1 MENKTKT
8 KKYVLTIRL
17 KWFKKLKIES
27 STSQIE
33 SFYHSLADR
42 RYDGHIFH
50 YPVVIEK
57 CKVIS
62 ADELVVEV

>member
-33 SFYHSLADR
+33 SFYHSLTDR
-42 RYDGHIFH
+42 RYIFH

-57 CKVIS
+57 CKFIS